1 MVLALLPAA
10 ALASHAYP
18 IEYKPLPT
26 DCLYTPAL
34 CFQQAG
40 GQALILVLL
49 SFRGCP
55 SLPVELCKGGLV
67 DVSICRSPCL
77 HSPEPVPLIED
88 L

>member
-18 IEYKPLPT
+18 IEYKPLPI

-40 GQALILVLL
+40 GRV
-49 SFRGCP
+49 GHP
-55 SLPVELCKGGLV
+55 
-67 DVSICRSPCL
+67 
-77 HSPEPVPLIED
+77 
-88 L
+88 